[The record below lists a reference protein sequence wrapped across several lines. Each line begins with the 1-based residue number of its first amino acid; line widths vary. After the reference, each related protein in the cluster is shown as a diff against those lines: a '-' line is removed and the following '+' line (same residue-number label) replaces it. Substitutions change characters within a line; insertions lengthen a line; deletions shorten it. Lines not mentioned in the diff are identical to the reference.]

1 MSDCMIGT
9 GSMTDP
15 YLPLKME
22 IGKGKEMEQISCVME
37 ADNTAVMANEFLS
50 FSGAVLILAVL

>member
-1 MSDCMIGT
+1 MIGT